1 MVFEV
6 VAVIPIYLH
15 LTLCINTT
23 TVTQTFCVWQ
33 AFLLTFTGLENDF
46 EYPQDRPQE
55 YRLHSYHPRQII
67 IKNQLSTSLKW
78 EIEPGKV

>member
-1 MVFEV
+1 MVLKV
-6 VAVIPIYLH
+6 VAFIPIYLH
-15 LTLCINTT
+15 LSLCVNTP
-23 TVTQTFCVWQ
+23 TVTQTFSVWQ
-33 AFLLTFTGLENDF
+33 AFLLTITGMEDDL

-78 EIEPGKV
+78 EIELGKV